1 MPKCNKCG
9 TIYQESQRQFLIK
22 NNVYWCPLC
31 SNFKIFNPFP
41 ATWFQPE
48 CNVNEVIEKQL
59 KIWESGTRDNYWK
72 NKMKSV

>member
-9 TIYQESQRQFLIK
+9 TIYEESQRQFLIK
-22 NNVYWCPLC
+22 NNVYWCPFC

-48 CNVNEVIEKQL
+48 RNVNEVIEKQL

>member
-1 MPKCNKCG
+1 M
-9 TIYQESQRQFLIK
+9 
-22 NNVYWCPLC
+22 C

-48 CNVNEVIEKQL
+48 CSVNEVLSAQL